1 MKADL
6 TAASMAVKMV
16 DQKVKMSVDSMVAS
30 MVLRMV
36 DQRV

>member
-6 TAASMAVKMV
+6 TAASMADLMV

-30 MVLRMV
+30 MVVMMV